1 MIKKLLFFVVFLS
14 VHLGMCAQSIDSYCC
29 SDAHRS
35 ERVKEIE
42 LALADIENTIILDL
56 AMQSPK
62 ITVVPE
68 QVSALVNLKC
78 LDLSFNRVSSFP
90 KSFVDLQSLE
100 CLDLSGN
107 HYLQQVP
114 SFFKEMPNL
123 KVVKLEDLNW
133 SESKKEKTCEQ
144 FPDIIF
150 VF

>member
-1 MIKKLLFFVVFLS
+1 MIKKLLFFAVLLS
-14 VHLGMCAQSIDSYCC
+14 ATVGLGAQSIDGYCC
-29 SDAHRS
+29 KDAHRS
-35 ERVKEIE
+35 ERIKEIDV
-42 LALADIENTIILDL
+42 ALADIENTTILDL

-62 ITVVPE
+62 ITAVPE

-90 KSFVDLQSLE
+90 KSFVNLQQLE

-107 HYLQQVP
+107 HYLQQIP
-114 SFFKEMPNL
+114 AFFKEMPNL

-133 SESKKEKTCEQ
+133 SESRKDKTREQ